1 MERLSH
7 CYISCFKH
15 WISDRILCRNTS
27 VIICDWWY
35 NTSRHPAVQRCWSL
49 QASPYF
55 LTSSTPLSLS
65 SSFMRSLQPSPSYQC
80 LIHFPSN
87 SLRALWFIC
96 LWSLLTLSNTF
107 PFFPPL
113 LRLPQLSVGRALGCC
128 EEYQLLFPC
137 LITVFPF
144 LSRHHF
150 KASKKKVLFRF
161 HWISVKKNPLLTSK
175 DQRPS
180 HLFI

>member
-1 MERLSH
+1 MEKLSH
-7 CYISCFKH
+7 FSISCFKH
-15 WISDRILCRNTS
+15 WISDKILCRNTS
-27 VIICDWWY
+27 VIIRDWWY
-35 NTSRHPAVQRCWSL
+35 NTSRHPAVQCCWSL

-107 PFFPPL
+107 PFFPL
-113 LRLPQLSVGRALGCC
+113 FSV
-128 EEYQLLFPC
+128 
-137 LITVFPF
+137 F
-144 LSRHHF
+144 LSSLLAEPLGAARNINYF
-150 KASKKKVLFRF
+150 SLFD
-161 HWISVKKNPLLTSK
+161 HSLSLPLTAPL
-175 DQRPS
+175 
-180 HLFI
+180 